1 MKPPQNPLS
10 LLCSDEDTLG
20 AKRLPIPN
28 SSLALLIGLLSTLWP
43 HHLAALPQD
52 QPAGKA
58 KPVRTLPLQEQT
70 TLEWSEYH
78 GIVRSRNSVELIA
91 LVAGRVKAVHVKA
104 GQAVHE
110 RDLLVELDS
119 AEFHARVQ
127 AAESR
132 KAAAEA
138 AKIDADHYFTRIQNL
153 FPKGS
158 ATKEDLDTA
167 TARQQSAEAA
177 FREATARVE
186 EARTALQY
194 TELRSPINGI
204 IVDKKVNPGDFTMP
218 GLPASAGMPSGRVLL
233 TLYDPDALWFEVSIP
248 ERLSSSAKVGAPV
261 TVIIEPAQFTLE
273 GKFVEVMAGVDE
285 SSRNFIARVD
295 LPPSSTVKVGMTGR
309 ARFVTGE
316 KRVLTVPAEALVN
329 RGQLDMVFLAEG
341 GRARLHLVR
350 SGKRTSDKIEILSGL
365 RTGEM
370 LIVNPTES
378 LRDGDSV
385 ETTSIQP

>member
-1 MKPPQNPLS
+1 LIS
-10 LLCSDEDTLG
+10 LLS
-20 AKRLPIPN
+20 A
-28 SSLALLIGLLSTLWP
+28 LWP

-58 KPVRTLPLQEQT
+58 KTVRILPLQEQT
-70 TLEWSEYH
+70 IPELSEYH
-78 GIVRSRNSVELIA
+78 GIVRSRNSVELIS
-91 LVAGRVKAVHVKA
+91 LVAGRVKAVHAMA

-110 RDLLVELDS
+110 GDLLVELDS

-132 KAAAEA
+132 KASAEA
-138 AKIDADHYFTRIQNL
+138 TKIEADQYFARIRNL

-158 ATKEDLDTA
+158 ATREDLDAA

-177 FREATARVE
+177 FHEATARVE

-204 IVDKKVNPGDFTMP
+204 IIDKKVNPGDFTMP

-233 TLYDPDALWFEVSIP
+233 TLYDPEALWFEVSIP
-248 ERLSSSAKVGAPV
+248 ERLSSSAKVGALAAV
-261 TVIIEPAQFTLE
+261 TIEPAQFKYE

-295 LPPSSTVKVGMTGR
+295 LPPSSAVKVGMTGQ

-316 KRVLTVPAEALVN
+316 KKVLTVPTEAVVN
-329 RGQLDMVFLAEG
+329 RGQLDLVFLAEG

-350 SGKRTSDKIEILSGL
+350 AGKRTSDKIEILSGL

-370 LIVNPTES
+370 LILNPTES
-378 LRDGDSV
+378 LRDGDSI